1 MSTHIT
7 HVPFAVALSSNERRA
22 SLVISVAINRVL
34 GIVKHWLYQCPQVL
48 TACSFAAHC
57 AAHVHLCARIFAS
70 QDFESYGELRA
81 EVGQMLVALE
91 RAWQSSV
98 SQQKVAQLLLL
109 AIEEH
114 AQASA
119 ARDAGAVF
127 AENLVPIDSA
137 ECAPPADADAD
148 ADADAHADARVLAAD
163 EPQEA
168 ARAPAPVSSPL
179 PSHAHSGSDPAPAA
193 VAASSSGALSQAGG
207 SQSAPAFEPLGS
219 ELSLLLV
226 PSEAPGPSD
235 FDTLSATDMADQ
247 MTRLDHAIF
256 CSIQH
261 EYVSTVGVPSPL
273 LSSPPAS
280 SRNSHTT

>member
-1 MSTHIT
+1 M
-7 HVPFAVALSSNERRA
+7 
-22 SLVISVAINRVL
+22 
-34 GIVKHWLYQCPQVL
+34 
-48 TACSFAAHC
+48 CSPLAP
-57 AAHVHLCARIFAS
+57 
-70 QDFESYGELRA
+70 QDFESCGELRA

-109 AIEEH
+109 AIEQH
-114 AQASA
+114 AHASAARWAWRA

-148 ADADAHADARVLAAD
+148 ARVRAADA
-163 EPQEA
+163 PQEA
-168 ARAPAPVSSPL
+168 ARAPAPVSSAL
-179 PSHAHSGSDPAPAA
+179 ASHAHSGSDPAPASA
-193 VAASSSGALSQAGG
+193 SAEAAASSSGALSLAGG
-207 SQSAPAFEPLGS
+207 SQSAPALEPLGS

-256 CSIQH
+256 SSIQH
-261 EYVSTVGVPSPL
+261 EYASAVGAAH
-273 LSSPPAS
+273 SSS
-280 SRNSHTT
+280 SRNSHTTRLGNNQTRLCLI